1 MQTVLYAPIFQFS
14 IFNSS
19 IRQVQYSGYEL
30 ARCASSMK
38 ILVIGL
44 DAATLDLIE
53 PCTAAGHLP
62 ALASLI
68 DQGSSS
74 RLLSTPN
81 MHSASAWTSILTGL
95 NPGRHGLFVFSDRDF
110 ATGRQV
116 FFKGS
121 DRAGETIGSLLARH
135 GLTAGFLNVPMT
147 YKAECHAGGFMISGL
162 DAPSLNEHAFCP
174 AELRNELLGKFPDY
188 GFTPPGL
195 GDLMSAGRVD
205 DAISAWMR
213 LTETQTSVAEYLIE
227 SRPTD
232 FFMTV
237 YTASDWAG
245 HNLWSRTDGES
256 ERDRGE
262 ALLSIYR
269 ALDRAVARL
278 LRHANEKTQVYVIS
292 DHGMG
297 PHTGA
302 SYHLADWLEAHGY
315 MIRSRSAQARAS
327 FVGATRRAAKN
338 VLPGLIKE
346 KIKSG
351 IGAERVKQLQAAEKD
366 SFYSSIDWEQ
376 TTAYTEPG
384 RHVININLAGRNASG
399 KVPSSD
405 YETVCD
411 RITRHLSEWTDAVGT
426 GVVERITRRDEVY
439 SGPFTER
446 ASDLYVYWNP
456 AASLGDPPDEVRAR
470 GFWWKGD
477 HRPEGVLISKGPGVR
492 RGAKLDGAT
501 VYDLVPTLMCG
512 ATLPVPDGLDGS
524 AIRELFTE
532 EFLERNPIKIDS
544 ASQNVAAQA
553 SSLSEAEERLIEEK
567 LRGLG
572 YL

>member
-1 MQTVLYAPIFQFS
+1 M
-14 IFNSS
+14 
-19 IRQVQYSGYEL
+19 
-30 ARCASSMK
+30 
-38 ILVIGL
+38 
-44 DAATLDLIE
+44 DLIG
-53 PCTAAGHLP
+53 PWTSAGHLP
-62 ALASLI
+62 ALARLI

-110 ATGRQV
+110 ATSRQV

-135 GLTAGFLNVPMT
+135 RLTAGFLNVPMT
-147 YKAECHAGGFMISGL
+147 YTAECHEGGFMVSGL

-174 AELRNELLGKFPDY
+174 PALRAELLGKFPDY

-195 GDLMSAGRVD
+195 GDLMRLGRVD
-205 DAISAWMR
+205 DAISAWFR
-213 LTETQTSVAEYLIE
+213 LTETQTSAAEYLIE

-256 ERDRGE
+256 EHYPGQ

-269 ALDRAVARL
+269 AVDRAIARL
-278 LRHANEKTQVYVIS
+278 LRHANDKTQVYVIS

-297 PHTGA
+297 RHTGA

-315 MIRSRSAQARAS
+315 MTRNRSAQTRAS

-338 VLPGLIKE
+338 LLPGSVKE

-366 SFYSSIDWEQ
+366 YFYSSIDWEQ

-399 KVPSSD
+399 KVSSTD
-405 YETVCD
+405 YRGVCD
-411 RITRHLSEWTDAVGT
+411 GIARDLSEWTDAVGT
-426 GVVERITRRDEVY
+426 RVVQRVARRDEVY

-456 AASLGDPPDEVRAR
+456 AASLGDPPAEVRAR
-470 GFWWKGD
+470 GFWWSGD
-477 HRPEGVLISKGPGVR
+477 HRPEGVLIVKGPGIR
-492 RGAKLDGAT
+492 RAANLDEAT
-501 VYDLVPTLMCG
+501 VYDLVPTLMRG
-512 ATLPVPDGLDGS
+512 AKLAVPAGLDGR
-524 AIRELFTE
+524 AIGELFTE
-532 EFLERNPIKIDS
+532 EFLERNPVKIDS
-544 ASQNVAAQA
+544 ASQNVAAHA
-553 SSLSEAEERLIEEK
+553 SRIT
-567 LRGLG
+567 GIG
-572 YL
+572 